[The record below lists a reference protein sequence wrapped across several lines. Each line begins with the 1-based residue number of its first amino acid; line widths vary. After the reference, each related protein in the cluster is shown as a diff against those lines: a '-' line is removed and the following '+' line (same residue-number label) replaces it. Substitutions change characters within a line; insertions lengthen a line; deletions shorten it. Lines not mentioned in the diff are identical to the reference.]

1 MDLPV
6 ADLIR
11 DLTVAGIVQRIDR
24 QAGSPASAPVVA
36 GEPAELPLSHG
47 QSALWYLHQ
56 LQPESP
62 AYNIAFAVR
71 VRSAVDAAAL
81 RARVGALVERHP
93 QLRRAYRETDAGLRQ
108 VLAPARDVFTV
119 LEVAGATE
127 QELRQRVVDDYRAP
141 FDLAAGP
148 LIRVSLFSR
157 AAGDH
162 VLLFTVHHIAADA
175 WSLWRMMEELRAGN
189 DLAAPVYRY
198 ADKLT
203 DEAAFLQSP
212 AAAAAW
218 AYWTDELAGE
228 LPVLNLLTD
237 KPRPAVPTLAGSSV
251 PFSLDAH
258 ESERLQA
265 LARQTGTTLYA
276 LLLAAFQALLFR
288 YTNQADIIVGCPV
301 AGRNQAASAPTV
313 GYFVNPVVVR
323 ARIEPEETFDAL
335 LSDTRRRL
343 LNAIA
348 HQDLPFPLVAERFGG
363 ARDPGRSPIFQA
375 AFVMQQLQ
383 QDASGFAALMAPAD
397 PPVQIEW
404 GGMQL
409 EHYLLPQQ
417 EGQFDLT
424 LEMVH
429 AHGACHGLL
438 KYNTDLWHAATIE
451 RMAAHFRT
459 LLHSIA
465 DAPTKRV
472 SRLPMVPDDER
483 ATLAAMS
490 NGPRRD
496 YDLPRPLHR
505 WIEDQA
511 HRTPGAIALE
521 LDGRTLTYAEL
532 NRRANGVARLL
543 QAAGVGIGDPVPIA
557 AERGVELV
565 VGLLGALKSGGA
577 YVPLDPDY
585 PPARRDFM
593 IADLS
598 ARVIL
603 DADRIRKAAAAGRD
617 ENLPYEGSP
626 DALAYTIYTSGST
639 GMPKGAQNTHRGIV
653 NRLCWMQEAFA
664 LTPDDRVLQKTP
676 YSFDVS
682 VWEFF
687 WPLMV
692 GARLVLARPDGHRDN
707 HYLATLIQQAGITTL
722 HFVPPMLHAFLDEPG
737 AGACTSLRRVVCSG
751 QELPA
756 SVRSRFF
763 EVLPGATLHNLY
775 GPTEAA
781 VDVTWH
787 ACRRGDQRTFVPIGA
802 PIANTSIYVLD
813 R

>member
-1 MDLPV
+1 M
-6 ADLIR
+6 
-11 DLTVAGIVQRIDR
+11 
-24 QAGSPASAPVVA
+24 
-36 GEPAELPLSHG
+36 
-47 QSALWYLHQ
+47 
-56 LQPESP
+56 
-62 AYNIAFAVR
+62 
-71 VRSAVDAAAL
+71 
-81 RARVGALVERHP
+81 
-93 QLRRAYRETDAGLRQ
+93 
-108 VLAPARDVFTV
+108 
-119 LEVAGATE
+119 
-127 QELRQRVVDDYRAP
+127 
-141 FDLAAGP
+141 
-148 LIRVSLFSR
+148 
-157 AAGDH
+157 
-162 VLLFTVHHIAADA
+162 
-175 WSLWRMMEELRAGN
+175 
-189 DLAAPVYRY
+189 
-198 ADKLT
+198 
-203 DEAAFLQSP
+203 
-212 AAAAAW
+212 
-218 AYWTDELAGE
+218 
-228 LPVLNLLTD
+228 
-237 KPRPAVPTLAGSSV
+237 

-532 NRRANGVARLL
+532 NRRANGVARVLK
-543 QAAGVGIGDPVPIA
+543 AAGVGVGDPVPIT
-557 AERGVELV
+557 AERGIELV

-585 PPARRDFM
+585 PA
-593 IADLS
+593 
-598 ARVIL
+598 
-603 DADRIRKAAAAGRD
+603 
-617 ENLPYEGSP
+617 
-626 DALAYTIYTSGST
+626 
-639 GMPKGAQNTHRGIV
+639 
-653 NRLCWMQEAFA
+653 
-664 LTPDDRVLQKTP
+664 
-676 YSFDVS
+676 
-682 VWEFF
+682 
-687 WPLMV
+687 
-692 GARLVLARPDGHRDN
+692 
-707 HYLATLIQQAGITTL
+707 
-722 HFVPPMLHAFLDEPG
+722 
-737 AGACTSLRRVVCSG
+737 
-751 QELPA
+751 
-756 SVRSRFF
+756 
-763 EVLPGATLHNLY
+763 
-775 GPTEAA
+775 
-781 VDVTWH
+781 
-787 ACRRGDQRTFVPIGA
+787 
-802 PIANTSIYVLD
+802 
-813 R
+813 